1 MYIFNTALNL
11 INQYYY
17 NNISREKAEKIEL
30 KDTELYYT
38 NKNLINE
45 FIDIYNEL
53 AESKGF
59 NIELNINDTLNN
71 FFIDNSNNIGRTYI
85 DIYKYFIK
93 LQNDNIEKLLDL
105 KIAKGLF
112 NANSK
117 NRINIQQ
124 ITDEEIFN
132 LKLPRKNM
140 FINLIFNYSYRKS
153 IDTVPINYKLYNEY
167 FIDFDKIEE
176 IMTDLLL
183 KNKKLLNEN
192 IIEFIYKNKTF
203 DNQTIVNQ
211 IDLYKKNYK
220 SKYINLDDKVTIYKF
235 CKENKNI
242 NLYKTMINDFF
253 ELLIFLNNQRKENKM
268 EGDTKINKVIHELDN
283 IISIYSISLFK
294 MGENFTID
302 KIYEI
307 FDYFLK
313 VIFEDLVYEMKE
325 YQGELDYNPEN
336 LKYECNKYYLKKHLI
351 SRKDFT
357 NAIRLFI
364 ELILFPEEDKEN
376 IKSNKNNIVNYLNSS
391 AFWDM
396 NLYNNNE
403 FLKNLNELKSLDLK
417 INQIIYLYE
426 YLNDNSDKNLFD
438 DVELIIYGKVI
449 KKDVISE
456 DPSSHIDSIDD
467 TI

>member
-1 MYIFNTALNL
+1 
-11 INQYYY
+11 
-17 NNISREKAEKIEL
+17 
-30 KDTELYYT
+30 
-38 NKNLINE
+38 
-45 FIDIYNEL
+45 
-53 AESKGF
+53 
-59 NIELNINDTLNN
+59 
-71 FFIDNSNNIGRTYI
+71 
-85 DIYKYFIK
+85 
-93 LQNDNIEKLLDL
+93 
-105 KIAKGLF
+105 
-112 NANSK
+112 
-117 NRINIQQ
+117 
-124 ITDEEIFN
+124 
-132 LKLPRKNM
+132 M

-183 KNKKLLNEN
+183 KGKKLLNED
-192 IIEFIYKNKTF
+192 ITEFIYENTF

-220 SKYINLDDKVTIYKF
+220 SKNISLDDKITIYKF
-235 CKENKNI
+235 CKENINI

-253 ELLIFLNNQRKENKM
+253 ELLIFLNSQRKENKM

-283 IISIYSISLFK
+283 IISMYSISLFK

-313 VIFEDLVYEMKE
+313 VIFEDLVYEMKA
-325 YQGELDYNPEN
+325 YQGEFDYDWEN
-336 LKYECNKYYLKKHLI
+336 LKYECDKYYQKKHLI

-403 FLKNLNELKSLDLK
+403 FLKNLNELKTLDLK
-417 INQIIYLYE
+417 INQIIYLYK

-438 DVELIIYGKVI
+438 DVELIIYGKV
-449 KKDVISE
+449 KEKDDSSE
-456 DPSSHIDSIDD
+456 YTSSHIDCIGD
-467 TI
+467 TSD

>member
-30 KDTELYYT
+30 EDTELYYT

-53 AESKGF
+53 AKPKKFDER
-59 NIELNINDTLNN
+59 LNINKTLND
-71 FFIDNSNNIGRTYI
+71 FFIDYSNNFGRTYI

-140 FINLIFNYSYRKS
+140 LINLIFNYSYRKA

-192 IIEFIYKNKTF
+192 IIEFIYKNETF

-235 CKENKNI
+235 CKENINI

-268 EGDTKINKVIHELDN
+268 DGDTKINKVIHELDN
-283 IISIYSISLFK
+283 IISMYSISLFK

-336 LKYECNKYYLKKHLI
+336 LKYECDKYYLI

-417 INQIIYLYE
+417 INQIIYLYK

-456 DPSSHIDSIDD
+456 DSSSHIDSIDD

>member
-1 MYIFNTALNL
+1 
-11 INQYYY
+11 
-17 NNISREKAEKIEL
+17 
-30 KDTELYYT
+30 
-38 NKNLINE
+38 
-45 FIDIYNEL
+45 
-53 AESKGF
+53 
-59 NIELNINDTLNN
+59 
-71 FFIDNSNNIGRTYI
+71 
-85 DIYKYFIK
+85 
-93 LQNDNIEKLLDL
+93 
-105 KIAKGLF
+105 
-112 NANSK
+112 
-117 NRINIQQ
+117 
-124 ITDEEIFN
+124 
-132 LKLPRKNM
+132 
-140 FINLIFNYSYRKS
+140 
-153 IDTVPINYKLYNEY
+153 
-167 FIDFDKIEE
+167 
-176 IMTDLLL
+176 MTDLLL

-192 IIEFIYKNKTF
+192 IIEFIYKNETF

-283 IISIYSISLFK
+283 IISMYSISLFK

-336 LKYECNKYYLKKHLI
+336 LKYECDKYYLKKHLI

-396 NLYNNNE
+396 NLYNNNK
-403 FLKNLNELKSLDLK
+403 FLKNLNELKTLDLK

-426 YLNDNSDKNLFD
+426 YLNDDKYLFD
-438 DVELIIYGKVI
+438 DVELIIYGKV
-449 KKDVISE
+449 KEKDDTSE
-456 DPSSHIDSIDD
+456 YTSSHIDCIGD
-467 TI
+467 TSD